1 MPPVFGPWS
10 LSKTRL
16 WSCDEASGRMCSP
29 SGSKIKLASS
39 PSSGEAVGL
48 DHIRRLELAQIFFCR
63 RRVGER
69 RERRGR
75 DFILAQH
82 LFRERLAAFE
92 PRGLASRR
100 ENFKAPLLEELGDS
114 ERERQLGTDHRQI
127 DAVFLRER
135 GELLDVVD
143 RDRHELGALAD
154 AVAARRDEYFLDA
167 RALPQLPN
175 ERVLA
180 PAAADD
186 EDFHTTKSGE
196 GYMSRLAAH
205 VTRCQSRARRCGTRS
220 GFPLDCFSFAHEGS
234 IRQRAL
240 RAERPRRRGNSD
252 STSRGSARRTR
263 Q

>member
-1 MPPVFGPWS
+1 MPPVFGPSS

-29 SGSKIKLASS
+29 SVSTRKLASS
-39 PSSGEAVGL
+39 PSRNSSTTTLSPAAPKTRRMSTSSIAASASARDAQISTPLPAARPSALITYGALRSPRYFFAAAASENVANAAVGIL
-48 DHIRRLELAQIFFCR
+48 FSRRISLANALLPSSR
-63 RRVGER
+63 
-69 RERRGR
+69 
-75 DFILAQH
+75 
-82 LFRERLAAFE
+82 AA
-92 PRGLASRR
+92 RR
-100 ENFKAPLLEELGDS
+100 ENFKAALLEELGDA

-154 AVAARRDEYFLDA
+154 AVVARRDEYFLDA

-196 GYMSRLAAH
+196 GSCR
-205 VTRCQSRARRCGTRS
+205 
-220 GFPLDCFSFAHEGS
+220 D
-234 IRQRAL
+234 
-240 RAERPRRRGNSD
+240 
-252 STSRGSARRTR
+252 
-263 Q
+263 